1 MSVHGDFDFSKV
13 TIYLVGGA
21 VRDYFMGIE
30 PKDKDY
36 VVVGSSP
43 DEMISLGFQKVGAD
57 FPVFLHPVTKDE
69 YALARTERKSG
80 TGYNGF
86 ECEWEEVTIE
96 EDLSRRDLTI
106 NSIAW
111 DCSRDLGK
119 VVDPFNGRQDI
130 KDKTLRH
137 TTLAY
142 KEDPLRVLRTAR
154 FASSFG
160 WKIDR
165 ETYNIMGELNNQKFY
180 ENLTPERVWLE
191 TEKAL
196 NTQKPSAYFDNLMF
210 GGVVCQSIFPIM
222 AEMYETKQR
231 KDFHPEVYVLD
242 HTYLVMDYAAKA
254 WSDKEITFACLTH
267 DFGKTISNKMYGNAH
282 GHEKEGLQPING
294 FCDKWKVPN
303 KYREL
308 ALLVCEY
315 HTKVHGVLGRNDQK
329 PTRPKSIMRLFENTS
344 ALTKPERFE
353 KILKACEADA
363 KGRGANKEQQLEFEE
378 KPYYQREYLLRL
390 LKSVK
395 EVDTKTISK
404 EMLAKGNKG
413 VMIGEA
419 IRVARIDAI
428 RKEMRLWKHL
438 N

>member
-1 MSVHGDFDFSKV
+1 MK
-13 TIYLVGGA
+13 IYLVGGA
-21 VRDYFMGIE
+21 CRDELMGLT
-30 PKDKDY
+30 PKDLDY
-36 VVVGSSP
+36 VVVGSTP
-43 DEMISLGFQKVGAD
+43 EEMISVGFQKVGAD
-57 FPVFLHPVTKDE
+57 FPVFLHPETKDE

-86 ECEWEEVTIE
+86 ECEWEGVTLE
-96 EDLSRRDLTI
+96 EDLGRRDLTI
-106 NSIAW
+106 NSIAK
-111 DCSRDLGK
+111 DLETGEYI
-119 VVDPFNGRQDI
+119 DPFNGIKDI
-130 KDKTLRH
+130 KNKVLRP
-137 TTLAY
+137 TTEAF
-142 KEDPLRVLRTAR
+142 KEDPLRVLRAAR
-154 FASSFG
+154 FMARFPEFTEDEEDWLFYYSL
-160 WKIDR
+160 R
-165 ETYNIMGELNNQKFY
+165 LTEELQNN
-180 ENLTPERVWLE
+180 LVPERVWKE

-196 NTQKPSAYFDNLMF
+196 SEIKPSRYFDWLAWFVIFDQWNNMAGLEQKP
-210 GGVVCQSIFPIM
+210 
-222 AEMYETKQR
+222 EH
-231 KDFHPEVYVLD
+231 HPEIFVD
-242 HTYLVMDYAAKA
+242 IHTGLVMDYAAKL
-254 WSDKEITFACLTH
+254 WNDPEITFACLCH
-267 DFGKTISNKMYGNAH
+267 DFGKPVSDLKHGNFH
-282 GHEKEGLQPING
+282 GHEKEGLQPINE

-315 HTKVHGVLGRNDQK
+315 HTKIHGVLGRNDQK

-378 KPYYQREYLLRL
+378 KHYYQREYLLRL